1 MTQTRP
7 ATPTD
12 PPDLPRKPLGA
23 GRSPRVTREQLYPV
37 TDTTGDHHN
46 DHRHPAPAATGQ
58 VDAATIA
65 DRYPIAASAS
75 SFIVQTATAEH
86 PLAPLDDGPPV
97 LFPAPGPA
105 GGIGSAGP
113 TRTGRGALP
122 TTTPKSTTGHV
133 TVGNQQL
140 RVDVRAGNRTGTPLV
155 MCCGIGASFEVLQPL
170 VDALDPGIDI
180 IRFDAP
186 GVGGSP
192 VGALP
197 NGFPQLARM
206 LDRLL
211 DELGYDRVD
220 VLGFSWGGALAQQ
233 FAVQHAGRCRRLVLI
248 STNTGVLSV
257 PAALS
262 VLAKMVTPHGVDDYA
277 ATMAGSVHGRDS
289 RARTDDVRRLFRH
302 TRVSVAGP
310 GYLYQLAATA
320 SWSSLPFLTLI
331 RQPVLVMGGD
341 DDPIVPVANARI
353 LANLIPNATLHVF
366 PGGHLEP
373 LTAATDFGP
382 RITQF
387 LTRQRP

>member
-12 PPDLPRKPLGA
+12 P
-23 GRSPRVTREQLYPV
+23 
-37 TDTTGDHHN
+37 
-46 DHRHPAPAATGQ
+46 

-65 DRYPIAASAS
+65 DRYPIPASAS

-122 TTTPKSTTGHV
+122 RTPKSTTGQV
-133 TVGNQQL
+133 TVGDQQL

-277 ATMAGSVHGRDS
+277 ATMAGSVHGPDS

>member
-1 MTQTRP
+1 MTPTRP

-12 PPDLPRKPLGA
+12 PPDLLNPF
-23 GRSPRVTREQLYPV
+23 

-46 DHRHPAPAATGQ
+46 DHRHPARAAAGP

-65 DRYPIAASAS
+65 DGYPIPASAP

-86 PLAPLDDGPPV
+86 PSAPLDDGPPV
-97 LFPAPGPA
+97 LVPAPGPA

-122 TTTPKSTTGHV
+122 TTPKSTTGHV

-140 RVDVRAGNRTGTPLV
+140 RVDVRAGNGTGTPLL

-211 DELGYDRVD
+211 DELGYHRVD

-257 PAALS
+257 PAAPS
-262 VLAKMVTPHGVDDYA
+262 VLAKMVTPHGSDDYA
-277 ATMAGSVHGRDS
+277 AAMAGSVHGRDS
-289 RARTDDVRRLFRH
+289 RARTDAVRRLFRH
-302 TRVSVAGP
+302 TRVTLAGP
-310 GYLYQLAATA
+310 GYLHQLAATA

-353 LANLIPNATLHVF
+353 LATLIPNATLHVF